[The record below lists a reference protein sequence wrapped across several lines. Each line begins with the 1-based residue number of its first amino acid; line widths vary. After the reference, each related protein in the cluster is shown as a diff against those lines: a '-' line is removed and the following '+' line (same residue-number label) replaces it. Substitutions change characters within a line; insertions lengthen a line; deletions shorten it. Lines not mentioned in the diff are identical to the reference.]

1 MKQLRLS
8 RFFSVLAAVAIG
20 LASTLP
26 LAKAAGEGPESF
38 VTTPLKALEEK
49 NPKLIWDMLPA
60 SYQKDL
66 NGLVQTFA
74 NEMDAEL
81 WDAGAGLLGGIG
93 ELLRTKKD
101 LIAGMLSE
109 MDEAGEIPLSEITSG
124 LEMAGTLLDKL
135 AKSDLGSLNKLRT
148 VDLGNVAD
156 TFGRDM
162 MKLIED
168 SAKAAGEADPFG
180 LETLR
185 SIKVEVVSEDDSN
198 ATIKVSGLPEA
209 FDFGSLTELP
219 GGLPPGLPGLPDL
232 DELPFA
238 DFTDFENGELE
249 VVKVEGKWVPKEI
262 ADGWDDAM
270 SDAGEEMGGVGE
282 MAAEDKQMALGVIK
296 ALNGS
301 LAGIKK
307 AKTPEQFQMALM
319 QATMG
324 AMMGAGGGDFG
335 GPGGGFGEFPEPDVS
350 PAQKAEARQ
359 LAEGEISLT
368 NGDIIEGTVVDVDQ
382 NGIVVRRD
390 IGGFARRANWMQLT
404 QQSLKKIRRLGQTDP
419 KRYRGAAAY
428 AEPFIEPDESEME
441 KSLPPGPV
449 KGLIPPQLPS
459 SVEVTSKVAA
469 FGSAG
474 GLGLLVAIA
483 LGSMMAGLG
492 VAAFRESNAL
502 LVAGVSLFLPVIGPI
517 LFLVKPKV
525 EYEDENDEDEEYE
538 YEEAEMPAGATM
550 TDTGG
555 GAVAG
560 MMPEAKKMSFA
571 QAGPRKAGLKPQSWT
586 RNDTRFDRSFF
597 QNNFPNYF
605 KTVLGTTERGLVLAL
620 KTGKREYVGQRI
632 KRISGTDVH
641 MELLNGK
648 EQKISFSEI
657 GTVDLRPK

>member
-26 LAKAAGEGPESF
+26 LAKAAEEGPESF

-198 ATIKVSGLPEA
+198 ATIKGSGLPEA

-249 VVKVEGKWVPKEI
+249 VVKVEGKWVPKEL
-262 ADGWDDAM
+262 ADGWEDGISA
-270 SDAGEEMGGVGE
+270 AKVGMGAVGE
-282 MAAEDKQMALGVIK
+282 MADEDKQMALGIIK
-296 ALNGS
+296 GINGG
-301 LAGIKK
+301 LATIRK
-307 AKTPEQFQMALM
+307 AKTKEQFQMALM

-368 NGDIIEGTVVDVDQ
+368 NGDIIEGTVADVDQ

-538 YEEAEMPAGATM
+538 YEEAETPAGATM

>member
-26 LAKAAGEGPESF
+26 LAKAAEEGPESF

-66 NGLVQTFA
+66 NGLVQAFA
-74 NEMDAEL
+74 KEMDAEL

-162 MKLIED
+162 MKLIGD

-185 SIKVEVVSEDDSN
+185 GIKVEVVSEDGSS

-209 FDFGSLTELP
+209 FDFESLTELP
-219 GGLPPGLPGLPDL
+219 GGLPPGLPGLPNL

-262 ADGWDDAM
+262 ADGWEDGISA
-270 SDAGEEMGGVGE
+270 AKVGMGAVGE
-282 MAAEDKQMALGVIK
+282 MADEDKQMALGIIK
-296 ALNGS
+296 GLNGG
-301 LAGIKK
+301 LATIRK
-307 AKTPEQFQMALM
+307 AKTKEQFQMALM

-335 GPGGGFGEFPEPDVS
+335 EFPEPDLS

-368 NGDIIEGTVVDVDQ
+368 NGDIIEGTVADVDQ

-390 IGGFARRANWMQLT
+390 IGGFAQRANWMQLT
-404 QQSLKKIRRLGQTDP
+404 QQSLKKIRRLGEVDP

-441 KSLPPGPV
+441 ESLPPGPV

-538 YEEAEMPAGATM
+538 YEEAETPAGATM

-555 GAVAG
+555 GAVAS

-571 QAGPRKAGLKPQSWT
+571 QAGPRKAGPKPQSWT

-620 KTGKREYVGQRI
+620 KTGKREYIGQRI

>member
-26 LAKAAGEGPESF
+26 LAKAAEEGPESF

-66 NGLVQTFA
+66 NGLVQAFA
-74 NEMDAEL
+74 KEMDAEL

-109 MDEAGEIPLSEITSG
+109 IDEAGEIPLSEITGG

-185 SIKVEVVSEDDSN
+185 GIKVEVVSEDGSN
-198 ATIKVSGLPEA
+198 ATIKVSGLPEV
-209 FDFGSLTELP
+209 FDFGALTELP

-262 ADGWDDAM
+262 AAAWEDAI
-270 SDAGEEMGGVGE
+270 SDAKEEMGGVGE

-324 AMMGAGGGDFG
+324 VMMGAGGGD
-335 GPGGGFGEFPEPDVS
+335 FGEFPEPDVS

-368 NGDIIEGTVVDVDQ
+368 NGDIIEGTVADVDQ

-390 IGGFARRANWMQLT
+390 IGGFAQRANWMQLT

-441 KSLPPGPV
+441 RNLLPGPV
-449 KGLIPPQLPS
+449 KGLVPPALPS
-459 SVEVTSKVAA
+459 SVEVSSKVAA
-469 FGSAG
+469 FGSVG
-474 GLGLLVAIA
+474 GLGLLVA
-483 LGSMMAGLG
+483 MG
-492 VAAFRESNAL
+492 VAAFRESNAIWA
-502 LVAGVSLFLPVIGPI
+502 AGVSLFLPVIGPI

-525 EYEDENDEDEEYE
+525 EYEDEYDEDEEYE
-538 YEEAEMPAGATM
+538 YEEAETPAGATM

-560 MMPEAKKMSFA
+560 MIPEAKKMSFA

-586 RNDTRFDRSFF
+586 RGDTRFDRSFF

-605 KTVLGTTERGLVLAL
+605 KTVLGAAERKLVLAL
-620 KTGKREYVGQRI
+620 KTGKREYIGQRI
-632 KRISGTDVH
+632 KRISGTDIH

>member
-1 MKQLRLS
+1 MKQFRLS

-26 LAKAAGEGPESF
+26 LAKADEEGPESF

-66 NGLVQTFA
+66 NGLVQAFA
-74 NEMDAEL
+74 KEMDAEL

-185 SIKVEVVSEDDSN
+185 GIKVEVVSEDGSN

-249 VVKVEGKWVPKEI
+249 VEKVEGKWVPKEI
-262 ADGWDDAM
+262 ADAWEDAI
-270 SDAGEEMGGVGE
+270 SAAREEMGGVGE
-282 MAAEDKQMALGVIK
+282 MAGEDKQMALGVIK

-324 AMMGAGGGDFG
+324 VMMGAGGGD
-335 GPGGGFGEFPEPDVS
+335 FGEFPEPDVS

-368 NGDIIEGTVVDVDQ
+368 NGDIIEGTVADVDQ

-390 IGGFARRANWMQLT
+390 IGGFAQRANWMQLT
-404 QQSLKKIRRLGQTDP
+404 QKSLKKIRRLGQTDP

-441 KSLPPGPV
+441 RKPRAGAGQGPR
-449 KGLIPPQLPS
+449 PAA
-459 SVEVTSKVAA
+459 VALQRGGELQSGGVW
-469 FGSAG
+469 FRG

-525 EYEDENDEDEEYE
+525 EYEDEYDEDEEYE
-538 YEEAEMPAGATM
+538 YEEAETPAGATM

-560 MMPEAKKMSFA
+560 MIPKAKKMSFA

-586 RNDTRFDRSFF
+586 RGETRFDRSFF

-605 KTVLGTTERGLVLAL
+605 KTVLGAAERELVLAL
-620 KTGKREYVGQRI
+620 KTGKREYIGQRI
-632 KRISGTDVH
+632 KRISGTDIH

>member
-26 LAKAAGEGPESF
+26 LAKAAEEGPESF

-66 NGLVQTFA
+66 NGLVQAFA
-74 NEMDAEL
+74 KEMDAEL

-162 MKLIED
+162 MKLIGD

-185 SIKVEVVSEDDSN
+185 SIKVEVVSEDGSN

-262 ADGWDDAM
+262 ADGWEDGISA
-270 SDAGEEMGGVGE
+270 AKVGMGAVGE
-282 MAAEDKQMALGVIK
+282 MADEDKQMALGIIK
-296 ALNGS
+296 GINGG
-301 LAGIKK
+301 LATIRK
-307 AKTPEQFQMALM
+307 AKTKEQFQMALM

-324 AMMGAGGGDFG
+324 AMMGAGGGD
-335 GPGGGFGEFPEPDVS
+335 FGEFPEPDVS

-368 NGDIIEGTVVDVDQ
+368 NGDIIEGTVADVDQ

-404 QQSLKKIRRLGQTDP
+404 QQSLKKIRRLGEVDP

-441 KSLPPGPV
+441 ESLPPGPV

-538 YEEAEMPAGATM
+538 YEEAETPAGATM

-555 GAVAG
+555 GAVAS

-571 QAGPRKAGLKPQSWT
+571 QAGPRKAGPKPQSWT

-620 KTGKREYVGQRI
+620 KTGKREYIGQRI

>member
-26 LAKAAGEGPESF
+26 LAKAAEEGPESF

-66 NGLVQTFA
+66 NGLVQAFA
-74 NEMDAEL
+74 KEMDAEL

-162 MKLIED
+162 MKLIGD

-185 SIKVEVVSEDDSN
+185 GIKVEVVSEDGSS

-209 FDFGSLTELP
+209 FDFESLTELP

-262 ADGWDDAM
+262 ADGWEDGISA
-270 SDAGEEMGGVGE
+270 AKVGMGAVGE
-282 MAAEDKQMALGVIK
+282 MADEDKQMALGIIK
-296 ALNGS
+296 GINGG
-301 LAGIKK
+301 LATIRK
-307 AKTPEQFQMALM
+307 AKTKEQFQMALM

-324 AMMGAGGGDFG
+324 AMMGAGGGD
-335 GPGGGFGEFPEPDVS
+335 FGEFPEPDVS

-368 NGDIIEGTVVDVDQ
+368 NGDIIEGTVADVDQ

-404 QQSLKKIRRLGQTDP
+404 QQSLKKIRRLGEVDP

-441 KSLPPGPV
+441 ESLPPGPV

-538 YEEAEMPAGATM
+538 YEEAETPAGATM

-555 GAVAG
+555 GAVAS

-571 QAGPRKAGLKPQSWT
+571 QAGPRKAGPKPQSWT

-620 KTGKREYVGQRI
+620 KTGKREYIGQRI

>member
-26 LAKAAGEGPESF
+26 LAKAAEEGPESF

-249 VVKVEGKWVPKEI
+249 VVKVEGKWVPKEL
-262 ADGWDDAM
+262 ADGWEDGISA
-270 SDAGEEMGGVGE
+270 AKVGMGAVGE
-282 MAAEDKQMALGVIK
+282 MADEDKQMALGIIK
-296 ALNGS
+296 GINGG
-301 LAGIKK
+301 LATIRK
-307 AKTPEQFQMALM
+307 AKTKEQFQMALM

-324 AMMGAGGGDFG
+324 AMMGAGGGD
-335 GPGGGFGEFPEPDVS
+335 FGEFPEPDVS

-368 NGDIIEGTVVDVDQ
+368 NGDIIEGTVADVDQ

-404 QQSLKKIRRLGQTDP
+404 QQSLKKIRRLGEVDP

-441 KSLPPGPV
+441 ESLPPGPV

-538 YEEAEMPAGATM
+538 YEEAETPAGATM

-555 GAVAG
+555 GAVAS

-571 QAGPRKAGLKPQSWT
+571 QAGPRKAGPKPQSWT

-605 KTVLGTTERGLVLAL
+605 KTVLGAAERGLVLAL
-620 KTGKREYVGQRI
+620 KTGKREYIGQRI

>member
-404 QQSLKKIRRLGQTDP
+404 QQSLKKIRRLGEVDP

-441 KSLPPGPV
+441 ESLPPGPV

-538 YEEAEMPAGATM
+538 YEEAEIPAGATM

>member
-8 RFFSVLAAVAIG
+8 RFFSTIAAVAVG
-20 LASTLP
+20 LASALP
-26 LAKAAGEGPESF
+26 LAKAAEEGPESF

-74 NEMDAEL
+74 KEMDAEL
-81 WDAGAGLLGGIG
+81 WDAGFELVGGIG
-93 ELLRTKKD
+93 ELLTEKKE
-101 LIAGMLSE
+101 LIAEMLSE
-109 MDEAGEIPLSEITSG
+109 MDESGEVPMSVITSG

-135 AKSDLGSLNKLRT
+135 TKSDLGSLNKLRT

-156 TFGRDM
+156 TFGRDL

-180 LETLR
+180 LEMLR
-185 SIKVEVVSEDDSN
+185 GIKVEVVSEDGNS

-209 FDFGSLTELP
+209 SDFGALTGLP
-219 GGLPPGLPGLPDL
+219 SALPPGLPGLPDL
-232 DELPFA
+232 GELPFA

-249 VVKVEGKWVPKEI
+249 VVKIEGKWIPKEI
-262 ADGWDDAM
+262 ADGWEDAM
-270 SDAGEEMGGVGE
+270 SDAEGGMSGVGE
-282 MAAEDKQMALGVIK
+282 MADEDKQMALGVIK
-296 ALNGS
+296 AINGS
-301 LAGIKK
+301 LTGIKK

-319 QATMG
+319 QAAMG
-324 AMMGAGGGDFG
+324 AMMGAG
-335 GPGGGFGEFPEPDVS
+335 GGGFGEFPEPDLS
-350 PAQKAEARQ
+350 PARKAEARQ

-368 NGDIIEGTVVDVDQ
+368 NGDIIEGTVVDVDER
-382 NGIVVRRD
+382 GIVVRRD
-390 IGGFARRANWMQLT
+390 IGGFAQRANWMQLT
-404 QQSLKKIRRLGQTDP
+404 QQSLKKIRRLGKTNP
-419 KRYRGAAAY
+419 KRYKGAAEF

-441 KSLPPGPV
+441 KSDPPGPV
-449 KGLIPPQLPS
+449 KGLIPPQLPA
-459 SVEVTSKVAA
+459 SVEATSKVAA
-469 FGSAG
+469 FGSVG

-483 LGSMMAGLG
+483 LGSMVAGLG
-492 VAAFRESNAL
+492 VAAFRDSNAM

-525 EYEDENDEDEEYE
+525 EYEDEYDEDEEYE
-538 YEEAEMPAGATM
+538 YEEAEAPKGATM

-555 GAVAG
+555 GAVAA

-571 QAGPRKAGLKPQSWT
+571 QTGPKKSGLKPQTWT
-586 RNDTRFDRSFF
+586 RGDTRFDRSFF

-605 KTVLGTTERGLVLAL
+605 KTVLGATERGLVLAL

-632 KRISGTDVH
+632 TRISGTDVH

-648 EQKISFSEI
+648 EQKISFSEM

>member
-8 RFFSVLAAVAIG
+8 RFSSTIAAVAVG
-20 LASTLP
+20 LASALP
-26 LAKAAGEGPESF
+26 LAKAAEEGPESF

-74 NEMDAEL
+74 KEMDAEL
-81 WDAGAGLLGGIG
+81 WDAGFELVGGIG
-93 ELLRTKKD
+93 ELLTEKKE
-101 LIAGMLSE
+101 LIAEMLSE
-109 MDEAGEIPLSEITSG
+109 MDESGEVPMSVITSG

-135 AKSDLGSLNKLRT
+135 TKSDLGSLNKLRT

-156 TFGRDM
+156 TFGRDL

-180 LETLR
+180 LEMLR
-185 SIKVEVVSEDDSN
+185 GIKVEVVSEDGNS

-209 FDFGSLTELP
+209 SDFGALTGLP
-219 GGLPPGLPGLPDL
+219 SALPPGLPGLPDL
-232 DELPFA
+232 GELPFA

-249 VVKVEGKWVPKEI
+249 VVKIEGKWIPKEI
-262 ADGWDDAM
+262 ADGWEDAM
-270 SDAGEEMGGVGE
+270 SDAKGGMSGVGE
-282 MAAEDKQMALGVIK
+282 MADEDKQMALGVIK
-296 ALNGS
+296 AINGS
-301 LAGIKK
+301 LTGIKK

-319 QATMG
+319 QAAMG
-324 AMMGAGGGDFG
+324 AMMGAG
-335 GPGGGFGEFPEPDVS
+335 GGGFGEFPEPDLS
-350 PAQKAEARQ
+350 PARKAEARQ

-368 NGDIIEGTVVDVDQ
+368 NGDIIEGTVVDVDER
-382 NGIVVRRD
+382 GIVVRRD
-390 IGGFARRANWMQLT
+390 IGGFAQRANWMQLT
-404 QQSLKKIRRLGQTDP
+404 QQSLKKIRRLGKTNP
-419 KRYRGAAAY
+419 KRYKGAAEF

-441 KSLPPGPV
+441 KSDPPGPV
-449 KGLIPPQLPS
+449 KGLIPPQLPA
-459 SVEVTSKVAA
+459 SVEATSKVAA
-469 FGSAG
+469 FGSVG

-483 LGSMMAGLG
+483 LGSMVAGLG
-492 VAAFRESNAL
+492 VAAFRDSNAM

-525 EYEDENDEDEEYE
+525 EYEDEYDEDEEYE
-538 YEEAEMPAGATM
+538 YEEAEAPKGATM

-555 GAVAG
+555 GAVAA

-571 QAGPRKAGLKPQSWT
+571 QTGPKKSGLKPQTWT
-586 RNDTRFDRSFF
+586 RGDTRFDRSFF

-605 KTVLGTTERGLVLAL
+605 KTVLGATERGLVLAL

-632 KRISGTDVH
+632 TRISGTDVH

-648 EQKISFSEI
+648 EQKISFSEM

>member
-26 LAKAAGEGPESF
+26 LAKAAEEGPESF

-66 NGLVQTFA
+66 NGLVQAFA
-74 NEMDAEL
+74 KEMDAEL

-185 SIKVEVVSEDDSN
+185 GIKVEVVSEDGSS

-209 FDFGSLTELP
+209 FDFESLTELP

-262 ADGWDDAM
+262 ADGWEDGISA
-270 SDAGEEMGGVGE
+270 AKVGMGAVGE
-282 MAAEDKQMALGVIK
+282 MADEDKQMALGIIK
-296 ALNGS
+296 GINGG
-301 LAGIKK
+301 LATIRK
-307 AKTPEQFQMALM
+307 AKTKEQFQMALM

-324 AMMGAGGGDFG
+324 AMMGAGGGD
-335 GPGGGFGEFPEPDVS
+335 FGEFPEPDVS

-368 NGDIIEGTVVDVDQ
+368 NGDIIEGTVADVDQ

-404 QQSLKKIRRLGQTDP
+404 QQSLKKIRRLGEVDP

-441 KSLPPGPV
+441 ESLPPGPV

-538 YEEAEMPAGATM
+538 YEEAETPAGAPWP
-550 TDTGG
+550 
-555 GAVAG
+555 A
-560 MMPEAKKMSFA
+560 
-571 QAGPRKAGLKPQSWT
+571 
-586 RNDTRFDRSFF
+586 
-597 QNNFPNYF
+597 
-605 KTVLGTTERGLVLAL
+605 
-620 KTGKREYVGQRI
+620 
-632 KRISGTDVH
+632 
-641 MELLNGK
+641 
-648 EQKISFSEI
+648 
-657 GTVDLRPK
+657 

>member
-26 LAKAAGEGPESF
+26 LAKAAEEGPESF

-74 NEMDAEL
+74 KEMDAEL

-162 MKLIED
+162 MKLIGD

-185 SIKVEVVSEDDSN
+185 GIKVEVVSEDGSS

-209 FDFGSLTELP
+209 FDFESLTELP

-249 VVKVEGKWVPKEI
+249 VVKVEGKWVPKEL
-262 ADGWDDAM
+262 ADGWEDGISA
-270 SDAGEEMGGVGE
+270 AKVGMGAVGE
-282 MAAEDKQMALGVIK
+282 MADEDKQMALGIIK
-296 ALNGS
+296 GINGG
-301 LAGIKK
+301 LATIRK
-307 AKTPEQFQMALM
+307 AKTKEQFQMALM

-335 GPGGGFGEFPEPDVS
+335 EFPEPDLS

-368 NGDIIEGTVVDVDQ
+368 NGDIIEGTVADVDQ

-390 IGGFARRANWMQLT
+390 IGGFALRANWMQLT
-404 QQSLKKIRRLGQTDP
+404 QQSLKKIRRLGQVDP

-441 KSLPPGPV
+441 ESLPPGPV

-538 YEEAEMPAGATM
+538 YEEAETPAGATM

-555 GAVAG
+555 GAVAS

-571 QAGPRKAGLKPQSWT
+571 QAGPRKAGPKPQSWT

-620 KTGKREYVGQRI
+620 KTGKREYIGQRI

>member
-1 MKQLRLS
+1 MKQFRLS

-26 LAKAAGEGPESF
+26 LAKAAEEGPESF

-74 NEMDAEL
+74 KEMDAEL

-109 MDEAGEIPLSEITSG
+109 MDEAGDIPLSEITSG

-162 MKLIED
+162 MKLIGD

-185 SIKVEVVSEDDSN
+185 GIKVEVVSEDGSS

-209 FDFGSLTELP
+209 FDFESLTELP

-249 VVKVEGKWVPKEI
+249 VVKVEGKWVPKEL
-262 ADGWDDAM
+262 ADGWEDGISA
-270 SDAGEEMGGVGE
+270 AKVGMGAVGE
-282 MAAEDKQMALGVIK
+282 MADEDKQMALGIIK
-296 ALNGS
+296 GINGG
-301 LAGIKK
+301 LATIRK
-307 AKTPEQFQMALM
+307 AKTKEQFQMALM

-324 AMMGAGGGDFG
+324 AMMGAGGGD
-335 GPGGGFGEFPEPDVS
+335 FGEFPEPDVS

-368 NGDIIEGTVVDVDQ
+368 NGDIIEGTVADVDQ

-441 KSLPPGPV
+441 ENLSPGPV

-538 YEEAEMPAGATM
+538 YEEAETPAGATM

-555 GAVAG
+555 GAVAS

-571 QAGPRKAGLKPQSWT
+571 QAGPRKAGPKPQSWT

-620 KTGKREYVGQRI
+620 KTGKREYIGQRI

>member
-8 RFFSVLAAVAIG
+8 RFSSTIAAVAVG
-20 LASTLP
+20 LASALP
-26 LAKAAGEGPESF
+26 LAKAAEEGPESF

-74 NEMDAEL
+74 KEMDAEL
-81 WDAGAGLLGGIG
+81 WDAGFELVGGIG
-93 ELLRTKKD
+93 ELLTEKKE
-101 LIAGMLSE
+101 LIAEMLSE
-109 MDEAGEIPLSEITSG
+109 MDESGEVPMSVITSG

-135 AKSDLGSLNKLRT
+135 TKSDLGSLNKLRT

-156 TFGRDM
+156 TFGRDL

-180 LETLR
+180 LEMLR
-185 SIKVEVVSEDDSN
+185 GIKVEVVSEDGNS

-209 FDFGSLTELP
+209 SDFGALTGLP
-219 GGLPPGLPGLPDL
+219 SALPPGLPGLPDL
-232 DELPFA
+232 GELPFA

-249 VVKVEGKWVPKEI
+249 VVKIEGKWIPKEI
-262 ADGWDDAM
+262 ADGWEDAM
-270 SDAGEEMGGVGE
+270 SDAKGGMSGVGE
-282 MAAEDKQMALGVIK
+282 MADEDKQMALGVIK
-296 ALNGS
+296 AINGS
-301 LAGIKK
+301 LTGIKK

-319 QATMG
+319 QAAMG
-324 AMMGAGGGDFG
+324 AMMGAG
-335 GPGGGFGEFPEPDVS
+335 GGGFGEFPEPDLS
-350 PAQKAEARQ
+350 PARKAEARQ

-368 NGDIIEGTVVDVDQ
+368 NGDIIEGTVVDVDER
-382 NGIVVRRD
+382 GIVVRRD
-390 IGGFARRANWMQLT
+390 IGGFAQRANWMQLT
-404 QQSLKKIRRLGQTDP
+404 QQSLKKIRRLGKTNP
-419 KRYRGAAAY
+419 KRYKGAAEF

-441 KSLPPGPV
+441 KSDPPGPV
-449 KGLIPPQLPS
+449 KGLIPPQLPA
-459 SVEVTSKVAA
+459 SVEATSKVAA
-469 FGSAG
+469 FGSVG

-483 LGSMMAGLG
+483 LGSMVAGLG
-492 VAAFRESNAL
+492 VAAFRDSNAM

-525 EYEDENDEDEEYE
+525 EYEDEYDEDEEYE
-538 YEEAEMPAGATM
+538 YEEAEAPKGATM

-555 GAVAG
+555 GAVAA

-571 QAGPRKAGLKPQSWT
+571 QTGPKKSGLKPQTWT
-586 RNDTRFDRSFF
+586 RGDTRFDRSFF

-605 KTVLGTTERGLVLAL
+605 KTVLGATERGLVLAL

-632 KRISGTDVH
+632 TRISGTDVH

-648 EQKISFSEI
+648 EQKISFSEM
-657 GTVDLRPK
+657 GTVDLRVK

>member
-26 LAKAAGEGPESF
+26 LAKAAEEGPESF

-74 NEMDAEL
+74 KEMDAEL

-162 MKLIED
+162 MKLIGD

-185 SIKVEVVSEDDSN
+185 GIKVEVVSEDGSS

-209 FDFGSLTELP
+209 FDFESLTELP

-249 VVKVEGKWVPKEI
+249 VVKVEGKWVPKEL
-262 ADGWDDAM
+262 ADGWEDGISA
-270 SDAGEEMGGVGE
+270 AKVGMGAVGE
-282 MAAEDKQMALGVIK
+282 MADEDKQMALGIIK
-296 ALNGS
+296 GINGG
-301 LAGIKK
+301 LATIRK
-307 AKTPEQFQMALM
+307 AKTKEQFQMALM

-335 GPGGGFGEFPEPDVS
+335 EFPEPDLS

-368 NGDIIEGTVVDVDQ
+368 NGDIIEGTVADVDQ

-390 IGGFARRANWMQLT
+390 IGGFAQRANWMQLT
-404 QQSLKKIRRLGQTDP
+404 QQSLKKIRRLGQVDP

-441 KSLPPGPV
+441 ESLPPGPV

-538 YEEAEMPAGATM
+538 YEEAETPAGATM

-555 GAVAG
+555 GAVAS

-571 QAGPRKAGLKPQSWT
+571 QAGPRKAGPKPQSWT

-620 KTGKREYVGQRI
+620 KTGKREYIGQRI

>member
-26 LAKAAGEGPESF
+26 LAKAAEEGPESF

-66 NGLVQTFA
+66 NGLVQAFA
-74 NEMDAEL
+74 KEMDAEL

-162 MKLIED
+162 MKLIGD

-185 SIKVEVVSEDDSN
+185 GIKVEVVSEDGSS

-209 FDFGSLTELP
+209 FDFESLTELP
-219 GGLPPGLPGLPDL
+219 GGLPPGLPGLPNL

-262 ADGWDDAM
+262 ADGWEDGISA
-270 SDAGEEMGGVGE
+270 AKVGMGAVGE
-282 MAAEDKQMALGVIK
+282 MADEDKQMALGIIK
-296 ALNGS
+296 GINGG
-301 LAGIKK
+301 LATIRK
-307 AKTPEQFQMALM
+307 AKTKEQFQMALM

-335 GPGGGFGEFPEPDVS
+335 EFPEPDLS

-368 NGDIIEGTVVDVDQ
+368 NGDIIEGTVADVDQ

-404 QQSLKKIRRLGQTDP
+404 QQSLKKIRRLGEVDP

-441 KSLPPGPV
+441 ESLPPGPV

-538 YEEAEMPAGATM
+538 YEEAETPAGATM

-555 GAVAG
+555 GAVAS

-571 QAGPRKAGLKPQSWT
+571 QAGPRKAGPKPQSWT

-605 KTVLGTTERGLVLAL
+605 KTVLGATERGLVLAL
-620 KTGKREYVGQRI
+620 KTGKREYIGQRI

>member
-26 LAKAAGEGPESF
+26 LAKAAEEGPESF

-66 NGLVQTFA
+66 NGLVQAFA
-74 NEMDAEL
+74 KEMDAEL

-162 MKLIED
+162 MKLIGD

-185 SIKVEVVSEDDSN
+185 GIKVEVVSEDGSS

-209 FDFGSLTELP
+209 FDFESLTELP
-219 GGLPPGLPGLPDL
+219 GGLPPGLPGLPNL

-262 ADGWDDAM
+262 ADGWEDGISA
-270 SDAGEEMGGVGE
+270 AKVGMGAVGE
-282 MAAEDKQMALGVIK
+282 MADEDKQMALGIIK
-296 ALNGS
+296 GLNGG
-301 LAGIKK
+301 LATIRK
-307 AKTPEQFQMALM
+307 AKTKEQFQMALM

-324 AMMGAGGGDFG
+324 AMMGAGGGD
-335 GPGGGFGEFPEPDVS
+335 FGEFPEPDVS

-368 NGDIIEGTVVDVDQ
+368 NGDIIEGTVADVDQ

-390 IGGFARRANWMQLT
+390 IGGFAQRANWMQLT
-404 QQSLKKIRRLGQTDP
+404 QQSLKKIRRLGEVDP

-441 KSLPPGPV
+441 ESLPPGPV

-538 YEEAEMPAGATM
+538 YEEAETPAGATM

-555 GAVAG
+555 GAVAS

-571 QAGPRKAGLKPQSWT
+571 QAGPRKAGPKPQSWT

-620 KTGKREYVGQRI
+620 KTGKREYIGQRI

>member
-26 LAKAAGEGPESF
+26 LAKAAEEGPESF

-66 NGLVQTFA
+66 NGLVQAFA
-74 NEMDAEL
+74 KEMDAEL

-162 MKLIED
+162 MKLIGD

-185 SIKVEVVSEDDSN
+185 GIKVEVVSEDGSS

-209 FDFGSLTELP
+209 FDFESLTELP
-219 GGLPPGLPGLPDL
+219 GGLPPGLPGLPNL

-262 ADGWDDAM
+262 ADGWEDGISA
-270 SDAGEEMGGVGE
+270 AKVGMGAVGE
-282 MAAEDKQMALGVIK
+282 MADEDKQMALGIIK
-296 ALNGS
+296 GLNGG
-301 LAGIKK
+301 LATIRK
-307 AKTPEQFQMALM
+307 AKTKEQFQMALM

-335 GPGGGFGEFPEPDVS
+335 EFPEPDLS

-368 NGDIIEGTVVDVDQ
+368 NGDIIEGTVADVDQ

-390 IGGFARRANWMQLT
+390 IGGFAQRANWMQLT
-404 QQSLKKIRRLGQTDP
+404 QQSLKKIRRLGEVDP

-441 KSLPPGPV
+441 ESLPPGPV

-538 YEEAEMPAGATM
+538 YEEAETPAGATM

-555 GAVAG
+555 GAVAS

-571 QAGPRKAGLKPQSWT
+571 QAGPRKAGPKPQSWT

-620 KTGKREYVGQRI
+620 KTGKREYIGQRI
-632 KRISGTDVH
+632 KRISGTDIH

>member
-8 RFFSVLAAVAIG
+8 RFFSTIAAVAVG
-20 LASTLP
+20 LASALP
-26 LAKAAGEGPESF
+26 LAKAAEEGPESF

-60 SYQKDL
+60 SYQNDL

-74 NEMDAEL
+74 KEMDAEL
-81 WDAGAGLLGGIG
+81 WDAGFELVGGIG
-93 ELLRTKKD
+93 ELLTEKKE
-101 LIAGMLSE
+101 LIAEMLSE
-109 MDEAGEIPLSEITSG
+109 MDESGEVPMSVITSG

-135 AKSDLGSLNKLRT
+135 TKSDLGSLNKLRT

-156 TFGRDM
+156 TFGRDL

-180 LETLR
+180 LEMLR
-185 SIKVEVVSEDDSN
+185 GIKVEVVSEDGNS

-209 FDFGSLTELP
+209 SDFGALTGLP
-219 GGLPPGLPGLPDL
+219 SALPPGLPGLPDL
-232 DELPFA
+232 GELPFA

-249 VVKVEGKWVPKEI
+249 VVKIEGKWIPKEI
-262 ADGWDDAM
+262 ADGWEDAM
-270 SDAGEEMGGVGE
+270 SDAKGGMSGVGE
-282 MAAEDKQMALGVIK
+282 MADEDKQMALGVIK
-296 ALNGS
+296 AINGS
-301 LAGIKK
+301 LTGIKK

-319 QATMG
+319 QAAMG
-324 AMMGAGGGDFG
+324 AMMGAG
-335 GPGGGFGEFPEPDVS
+335 GGGFGEFPEPDLS
-350 PAQKAEARQ
+350 PARKAEARQ

-368 NGDIIEGTVVDVDQ
+368 NGDIIEGTVVDVDER
-382 NGIVVRRD
+382 GIVVRRD
-390 IGGFARRANWMQLT
+390 IGGFAQRANWMQLT
-404 QQSLKKIRRLGQTDP
+404 QQSLKKIRRLGKTNP
-419 KRYRGAAAY
+419 KRYKGAAEF

-441 KSLPPGPV
+441 KSDPPGPV
-449 KGLIPPQLPS
+449 KGLIPPQLPA
-459 SVEVTSKVAA
+459 SVEATSKVAA
-469 FGSAG
+469 FGSVG

-483 LGSMMAGLG
+483 LGSMVAGLG
-492 VAAFRESNAL
+492 VAAFRDSNAM

-525 EYEDENDEDEEYE
+525 EYEDEYDEDEEYE
-538 YEEAEMPAGATM
+538 YEEAEAPKGATM

-555 GAVAG
+555 GAVAA

-571 QAGPRKAGLKPQSWT
+571 QTGPKKSGLKPQTWT
-586 RNDTRFDRSFF
+586 RGDTRFDRSFF

-605 KTVLGTTERGLVLAL
+605 KTVLGATERGLVLAL

-632 KRISGTDVH
+632 TRISGTDVH

-648 EQKISFSEI
+648 EQKISFSEM

>member
-74 NEMDAEL
+74 KEMDAEL
-81 WDAGAGLLGGIG
+81 WDAGFELVGGIG
-93 ELLRTKKD
+93 ELLTEKKE
-101 LIAGMLSE
+101 LIAEMLSE
-109 MDEAGEIPLSEITSG
+109 MDESGEVPMSVITSG

-135 AKSDLGSLNKLRT
+135 TKSDLGSLNKLRT

-156 TFGRDM
+156 TFGRDL

-180 LETLR
+180 LEMLR
-185 SIKVEVVSEDDSN
+185 GIKVEVVSEDGNS

-209 FDFGSLTELP
+209 SDFGALTGLP
-219 GGLPPGLPGLPDL
+219 SALPPGLPGLPDL
-232 DELPFA
+232 GELPFA

-249 VVKVEGKWVPKEI
+249 VVKIEGKWIPKEI
-262 ADGWDDAM
+262 ADGWEDAM
-270 SDAGEEMGGVGE
+270 SDAKGGMSGVGE
-282 MAAEDKQMALGVIK
+282 MADEDKQMALGVIK
-296 ALNGS
+296 AINGS
-301 LAGIKK
+301 LTGIKK

-319 QATMG
+319 QAAMG
-324 AMMGAGGGDFG
+324 AMMGAG
-335 GPGGGFGEFPEPDVS
+335 GGGFGEFPEPDLS
-350 PAQKAEARQ
+350 PARKAEARQ

-538 YEEAEMPAGATM
+538 YEEAEIPAGATM

>member
-26 LAKAAGEGPESF
+26 LAKAAEEGPESF

-66 NGLVQTFA
+66 NGLVQAFA
-74 NEMDAEL
+74 KEMDAEL

-162 MKLIED
+162 MKLIGD

-185 SIKVEVVSEDDSN
+185 GIKVEVVSEDGSS

-209 FDFGSLTELP
+209 FDFESLTELP

-249 VVKVEGKWVPKEI
+249 VVKVEGKWVPKEL
-262 ADGWDDAM
+262 ADGWEDGISA
-270 SDAGEEMGGVGE
+270 AKVGMGAVGE
-282 MAAEDKQMALGVIK
+282 MADEDKQMALGIIK
-296 ALNGS
+296 GINGG
-301 LAGIKK
+301 LATIRK
-307 AKTPEQFQMALM
+307 AKTKEQFQMALM

-324 AMMGAGGGDFG
+324 AMMGAGGGD
-335 GPGGGFGEFPEPDVS
+335 FGEFPEPDVS

-368 NGDIIEGTVVDVDQ
+368 NGDIIEGTVADVDQ

-404 QQSLKKIRRLGQTDP
+404 QQSLKKIRRLGEVDP

-441 KSLPPGPV
+441 ESLPPGPV

-538 YEEAEMPAGATM
+538 YEEAETPAGATM

-555 GAVAG
+555 GAVAS

-571 QAGPRKAGLKPQSWT
+571 QAGPRKAGPKPQSWT

-605 KTVLGTTERGLVLAL
+605 KTVLGATERGLVLAL
-620 KTGKREYVGQRI
+620 KTGKREYIGQRI

>member
-1 MKQLRLS
+1 
-8 RFFSVLAAVAIG
+8 VLAAVAIG
-20 LASTLP
+20 LASTQP
-26 LAKAAGEGPESF
+26 LAKAAEEGPESLI
-38 VTTPLKALEEK
+38 TAPIKALEEN

-185 SIKVEVVSEDDSN
+185 GIKVEVVSEDGSN

-249 VVKVEGKWVPKEI
+249 VEKVEGKWVPKEI
-262 ADGWDDAM
+262 ADAWEDAI
-270 SDAGEEMGGVGE
+270 SAAREEMGGVGE
-282 MAAEDKQMALGVIK
+282 MAGEDKQMALGVIK

-324 AMMGAGGGDFG
+324 VMMGAGGGD
-335 GPGGGFGEFPEPDVS
+335 FGEFPEPDVS

-368 NGDIIEGTVVDVDQ
+368 NGDIIEGTVADVDQ

-390 IGGFARRANWMQLT
+390 IGGFAQRANWMQLT
-404 QQSLKKIRRLGQTDP
+404 QQSLKKIRRLGQVDP

-428 AEPFIEPDESEME
+428 AEPFIEPDESQME

-449 KGLIPPQLPS
+449 KGLVNPPLPS
-459 SVEVTSKVAA
+459 SVEVASKVAA
-469 FGSAG
+469 FGSGG

-483 LGSMMAGLG
+483 LGSMIAGLG
-492 VAAFRESNAL
+492 VAAFRDSNTL
-502 LVAGVSLFLPVIGPI
+502 LVAGVSLVLPIIGPI

-525 EYEDENDEDEEYE
+525 EYDEEYDEDEEYE
-538 YEEAEMPAGATM
+538 YEEVETPGGATM

-571 QAGPRKAGLKPQSWT
+571 QTGPKKSGLKSQSWT
-586 RNDTRFDRSFF
+586 RGDTKFDRSFF

-605 KTVLGTTERGLVLAL
+605 KTVIGATEREFVLAL

-632 KRISGTDVH
+632 KRISGTDIH

-648 EQKISFSEI
+648 EQKISFSEM
-657 GTVDLRPK
+657 GTVELRPK

>member
-26 LAKAAGEGPESF
+26 LAKAAEEGPESF

-270 SDAGEEMGGVGE
+270 SDAREEMGGVGE

-368 NGDIIEGTVVDVDQ
+368 NGDIIEGTVADVDQ

-538 YEEAEMPAGATM
+538 YEEAETPAGATM

-571 QAGPRKAGLKPQSWT
+571 QAGPRKAGPKPQSWT

-605 KTVLGTTERGLVLAL
+605 KTVLGATERGLVLAL